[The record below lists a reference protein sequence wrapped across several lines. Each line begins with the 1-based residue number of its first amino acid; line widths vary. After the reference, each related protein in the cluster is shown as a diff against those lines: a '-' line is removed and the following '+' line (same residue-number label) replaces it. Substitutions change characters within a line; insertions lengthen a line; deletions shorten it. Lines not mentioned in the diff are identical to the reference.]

1 METTTTK
8 KKPNPISFR
17 KIKAIFIK
25 EVKDSL
31 RNNRVVFLFLL
42 FPAFAYLVTFL
53 LGKNLDTNPI
63 TFVEMHISMIP
74 LMITASLIAEEKDK
88 NTLKVLMLSNVK
100 PVEFLFGVLSFVFI
114 LNVATTCLFIP
125 LLSFKAVEFF
135 NFLLVISLG
144 IICSTILGAI
154 IGIMAKSGS
163 NVAAT
168 STPIT
173 LLFALIPLLAQMM
186 PGSAIAGFA
195 SILYSGQMISIL
207 TDLTGN
213 FTFIRFG
220 VMLLNFAVFM
230 VIFLIIYGNK
240 NLAE

>member
-1 METTTTK
+1 MALERK
-8 KKPNPISFR
+8 KRKNNGVSFR
-17 KIKAIFIK
+17 KVKAIFTK
-25 EVKDSL
+25 EIKDSL
-31 RNNRVVFLFLL
+31 RNNRIVFLFLL

-53 LGKNLDTNPI
+53 LGDNLDTDPI

-100 PVEFLFGVLSFVFI
+100 PVEFLLGVLSFVFL
-114 LNVATTCLFIP
+114 LNVVTTCFFIP
-125 LLSFKAVEFF
+125 LMSFKIAEFIR
-135 NFLLVISLG
+135 FLLVISVG

-154 IGIMAKSGS
+154 IGITARAGS

-168 STPIT
+168 STPVT
-173 LLFALIPLLAQMM
+173 LLFALVPLLAQMM

-207 TDLTGN
+207 MDLTGN

-220 VMLLNFAVFM
+220 IMLLNFLVFM

>member
-1 METTTTK
+1 MAAK
-8 KKPNPISFR
+8 AKNNKGSISFR
-17 KIKAIFIK
+17 KVKAIFVK

-31 RNNRVVFLFLL
+31 KNNRIVFLFLL
-42 FPAFAYLVTFL
+42 FPAFAYLITFL
-53 LGKNLDTNPI
+53 LGKKLDTDPI

-88 NTLKVLMLSNVK
+88 HTLKVLMLSNVK
-100 PVEFLFGVLSFVFI
+100 PIEFLLGVLSFVFL
-114 LNVATTCLFIP
+114 LNVVTTCLFIP
-125 LLSFKAVEFF
+125 LLKFKMVELF
-135 NFLLVISLG
+135 NFLVVISLG

-154 IGIMAKSGS
+154 IGITARTGS

-173 LLFALIPLLAQMM
+173 LLFALVPLLAQIM

-195 SILYSGQMISIL
+195 SILYSGQMISIIM
-207 TDLTGN
+207 DLTGN

-220 VMLLNFAVFM
+220 VMLLNLLAFMIVF
-230 VIFLIIYGNK
+230 IIIYGNK

>member
-1 METTTTK
+1 MASRAK
-8 KKPNPISFR
+8 KQKSSISFR
-17 KIKAIFIK
+17 KIKAIFVK
-25 EVKDSL
+25 EIKDSL
-31 RNNRVVFLFLL
+31 RNNRVIFLFLL

-53 LGKNLDTNPI
+53 LGKKLDTDPI

-100 PVEFLFGVLSFVFI
+100 PVEFLLGVLSFVFL

-125 LLSFKAVEFF
+125 LLKFKFVEFF
-135 NFLLVISLG
+135 NFLLVTSMG

-154 IGIMAKSGS
+154 IGITAKSGS

-173 LLFALIPLLAQMM
+173 LVFALVPLLAQMM

-195 SILYSGQMISIL
+195 SMLYSGQMISIL
-207 TDLTGN
+207 MDLTGN

-220 VMLLNFAVFM
+220 IMMLNFVVFM
-230 VIFLIIYGNK
+230 VVFLIIYGNK